1 MDKALLVYII
11 GATSDEFL
19 MIQKDLP
26 EWVCE
31 NVLLSN
37 EGTAFSSQFVNAN
50 LIIVYARKDEK
61 VAFSICEQ
69 IRNSQENLNIPI
81 LLVISRYQIYLGNDV
96 KRMGN
101 AAFIFSPFNGK
112 ELELKIAG
120 LLEDS

>member
-1 MDKALLVYII
+1 MDKALLVYLI
-11 GATSDEFL
+11 GATSDEFH
-19 MIQKDLP
+19 MIQKYLP

-31 NVLLSN
+31 NVLLNN
-37 EGTAFSSQFVNAN
+37 EGTAFSSQFLNAN
-50 LIIVYARKDEK
+50 LIIVYAHNNEK

-101 AAFIFSPFNGK
+101 AAFIFSPFSGK
-112 ELELKIAG
+112 ELESKITG